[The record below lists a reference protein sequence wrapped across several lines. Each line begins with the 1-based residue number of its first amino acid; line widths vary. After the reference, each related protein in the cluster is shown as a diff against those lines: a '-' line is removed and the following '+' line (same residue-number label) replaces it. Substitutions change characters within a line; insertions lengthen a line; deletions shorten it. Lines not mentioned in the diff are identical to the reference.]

1 MRVARSLSAAAS
13 AAASLNE
20 RARPLAMRE
29 VVSREMNSMEKIF
42 LIDEL
47 QYRRKTDASDL
58 SVGLQQKLSGWHSG
72 RSLKCHTIRYRCAR
86 RSALPVEELR
96 YVTRTPEL

>member
-1 MRVARSLSAAAS
+1 M
-13 AAASLNE
+13 
-20 RARPLAMRE
+20 PE

-58 SVGLQQKLSGWHSG
+58 SVGLQQKLSGWHEWAKFEVPHDPLPLRSKVSIAGGRVTICNEDSG
-72 RSLKCHTIRYRCAR
+72 AWMHPLIRITDDYLATTKRID
-86 RSALPVEELR
+86 SGE
-96 YVTRTPEL
+96 